1 LDWLYR
7 YDFDT
12 LTLIA
17 VWCLAG
23 VLVTTVVLFFYAI
36 GLRTATLIRNRRR
49 GAFIRRWRE
58 VFAMAVINHDAAA
71 ALPLPVVHRHDET
84 DLLEEWNRVRSLVDG
99 KAIDNLIVLARRT
112 AIRKIAVRKLH
123 HGRLSSRILAV
134 HTLGHLRDEGFRDE
148 FLELVDHPH
157 TVLSITAAEAL
168 IEIDPALA
176 GSTIVPMLA
185 RRRDWPRD
193 RVSVLLRRAGSERIS
208 EPVYR
213 AIRSATDADK
223 AYLLQFTRLVEPEV
237 LDALV
242 SDLLRENNDPAVL
255 NAALKLVNGF
265 SGVPRIA
272 ALLRHDVWFVRMQAA
287 KVLGRVGQ
295 QEHLSLL
302 LELVSDPEWWVRYR
316 AAQSIAS
323 LPFLGPNRLR
333 QIRAE
338 QADPYASDI
347 LGQAYAEV
355 GIA

>member
-1 LDWLYR
+1 MDWLYR

-36 GLRTATLIRNRRR
+36 GLRTATVVRNRRR
-49 GAFIRRWRE
+49 NAFVTRWRE
-58 VFAMAVINHDAAA
+58 VFATAVINRDAAA
-71 ALPLPVVHRHDET
+71 ALPLPVVRRYDET

-99 KAIDNLIVLARRT
+99 KAVDNLIALARRT
-112 AIRKIAVRKLH
+112 DIRTIAMRKFH

-134 HTLGHLRDEGFRDE
+134 HTLGHLRDAGFQDE

-157 TVLSITAAEAL
+157 TALSITAAEAL
-168 IEIDPALA
+168 VEIDPAFA
-176 GSTIVPMLA
+176 GSTVVPMLA

-213 AIRSATDADK
+213 AIRTADDADK

-237 LDALV
+237 LDALI

-272 ALLRHDVWFVRMQAA
+272 SLLRHKVWFVRMQAA

-316 AAQSIAS
+316 AAQAIAS

-333 QIRAE
+333 QIQAE
-338 QADPYASDI
+338 QTDPYASDI
-347 LGQAYAEV
+347 LRHAYAEV